1 MKKGNVGRIVSYILI
16 LMVIV
21 ATIGVF
27 AYFTNGFT
35 SDFKT
40 FYVSVNGKD
49 VMTSQGGLVA
59 TTKEPLAVDVKYT
72 FGAFNKDENKGY
84 SVKIVPNKIENSDFT
99 YTIDGESKSFQSETD
114 ISNGFEI
121 VKGEKSFTV
130 TPKGETIVE
139 VLSAIYSEYIN
150 QMQELM
156 LSMQKSNPTEAIGKA
171 KELIE
176 ACCKTILD
184 ELKIEYKPQI
194 RLYRKF

>member
-49 VMTSQGGLVA
+49 VMTSQGGFVA
-59 TTKEPLAVDVKYT
+59 TTNEPLAVDVKYT

-99 YTIDGESKSFQSETD
+99 YTVDGESKSFQSETD

-121 VKGEKSFTV
+121 IKGEKSFTV

-139 VLSAIYSEYIN
+139 VLSAIYGKEITDCESKGYN
-150 QMQELM
+150 DMFTLVVT
-156 LSMQKSNPTEAIGKA
+156 SYNGEATVKLNFSLTLKVTGITLD
-171 KELIE
+171 KEVIE
-176 ACCKTILD
+176 
-184 ELKIEYKPQI
+184 
-194 RLYRKF
+194 F